1 MKADAKSLKFLTME
15 GKVKIP
21 FFQRTYVWNE
31 ENWEDLL
38 EELLREKNENVFL
51 GAIILKQVATQ
62 SGEPKQLEVIEGQ
75 QRLTTLSILL
85 KALYDVVPD
94 DIKRNCEGDIMNI
107 LRYRKNYASGDYEL
121 RIEHSHVDAE
131 SYCKVINNSLKLNEI
146 NEKSHLILRRYKYFY
161 EKINELSNDDV
172 LKLINRLLNPDN
184 KMLVVIDLE
193 QSDDEQA
200 IFDALNT
207 AGVMLTIAE
216 IVKNSIFKKAI
227 ELKDKDY
234 AIDLYEKTW
243 KKTFLGDVEALKYW
257 ETERSTGRLKRDNIE
272 ILLHCFGIIKGFYDP
287 DKNTLIELT
296 NLYKREIN
304 KIDTIYKLETF
315 IYEIIKYAEIYKEK
329 ILTFDKSD
337 MFSFDDSIKRLL
349 HILEELEISTF
360 YPFILYALGDNQN
373 NDDRIKDILYKL
385 EKLVVKNMLLKVES
399 PKNYNKLCKQFISDI
414 KTLDNK
420 LAEIEKKDIEQ
431 GLYNLSNREAT
442 LILFWIEL
450 FRRSRDNKYDERE
463 LKYDYE
469 LEHIMPIKWQEYWN
483 FDKVPHPDKK
493 LSPEEQKNDRDEK
506 IRWLGN
512 MTLLKSKLNKSIQNA
527 DFQTKILGKDKK
539 KGIKHYADLLITK
552 NDIVELFESGDRVW
566 NEEKIKNRTLKLK
579 SEIIQIWK

>member
-1 MKADAKSLKFLTME
+1 
-15 GKVKIP
+15 
-21 FFQRTYVWNE
+21 
-31 ENWEDLL
+31 
-38 EELLREKNENVFL
+38 
-51 GAIILKQVATQ
+51 
-62 SGEPKQLEVIEGQ
+62 
-75 QRLTTLSILL
+75 
-85 KALYDVVPD
+85 
-94 DIKRNCEGDIMNI
+94 
-107 LRYRKNYASGDYEL
+107 
-121 RIEHSHVDAE
+121 
-131 SYCKVINNSLKLNEI
+131 
-146 NEKSHLILRRYKYFY
+146 
-161 EKINELSNDDV
+161 
-172 LKLINRLLNPDN
+172 
-184 KMLVVIDLE
+184 MLVVIDLE

-207 AGVMLTIAE
+207 AGVRLTIAE

-385 EKLVVKNMLLKVES
+385 EKFVVKNMLLKVES

-539 KGIKHYADLLITK
+539 KGIKHYADLLITR